1 MANAVNSDCVL
12 EVRSLSKSY
21 GSLRVLDNLSLT
33 VNRGDF
39 AILSGMPSSGKSVVL
54 RLVLGLEAPT
64 TGEVILRG
72 VDVSGDGPEARNI
85 GYVPQSFALFPNKSV
100 RDNITYPM
108 RLDKAPKAAIEE
120 ALERVCTLLTIT
132 DLLEKRPDQLSGG
145 QKQRV
150 AIARGLAKDT
160 DFFVLDDPLVGLDFK
175 LRERLIDDLKR
186 TRAALNVTFL
196 YSTSDT
202 LESLL
207 LATSVAILA
216 NGTVVEQGALAD
228 VYAEPRSAESLR
240 GLGFPEANL
249 LAGNLVRSGSETSC
263 ETVFGRVQVALEGGS
278 SANEVI
284 VGLRPEHVRVGPP
297 LPGSLEAAA
306 VVEFTEDVGGSEIIY
321 LTSAGTPL
329 VTVLGAS
336 SEFLGQVR
344 EGSLRVSIVP
354 EDLIVFDANTKARI
368 GRGVGVGRG

>member
-1 MANAVNSDCVL
+1 ML
-12 EVRSLSKSY
+12 ELRSLSKSY
-21 GSLRVLDNLSLT
+21 GSVSVLHDLSLT

-39 AILSGMPSSGKSVVL
+39 AVLSGLPSSGKSVVL
-54 RLVLGLEAPT
+54 RLVLGLEAPDA
-64 TGEVILRG
+64 GEVHLRG
-72 VDVSGDGPEARNI
+72 TDVSGEGPEARRI

-120 ALERVCTLLTIT
+120 ALDRVCSLLTIT
-132 DLLEKRPDQLSGG
+132 DLLGKMPDQLSGG

-186 TRAALNVTFL
+186 TRAALDVTFL

-207 LATSVAILA
+207 LATTVAILA

-240 GLGFPEANL
+240 GLGFPEANFF
-249 LAGNLVRSGSETSC
+249 AGTLRRTGSETTC
-263 ETVFGRVQVALEGGS
+263 ETVFGDVQLAMEGGS
-278 SANEVI
+278 SANDVI
-284 VGLRPEHVRVGPP
+284 VGLRPEHVRIGEPV
-297 LPGSLEAAA
+297 PGSISVDAEL
-306 VVEFTEDVGGSEIIY
+306 EFTEDVGGSEILY
-321 LTSAGTPL
+321 MSSGGTPI

-336 SEFLGQVR
+336 SELLAGLGTSQVR
-344 EGSLRVSIVP
+344 ASMVP
-354 EDLIVFDANTKARI
+354 EDLIVFDAITKVRI
-368 GRGVGVGRG
+368 GRGLGARRG

>member
-1 MANAVNSDCVL
+1 MATTVNSDCVL
-12 EVRSLSKSY
+12 EVRSLSKRY
-21 GSLRVLDNLSLT
+21 GSVSVLDNLSMT

-39 AILSGMPSSGKSVVL
+39 AVLSGVPSSGKSVVL

-64 TGEVILRG
+64 AGQVILRG
-72 VDVSGDGPEARNI
+72 TDVSGEGPEARNI

-108 RLDKAPKAAIEE
+108 RLDKAPKAAIEA
-120 ALERVCTLLTIT
+120 ALERVCSLLTIT

-150 AIARGLAKDT
+150 AIARGLAKET

-175 LRERLIDDLKR
+175 LRERLMDDLKH
-186 TRAALNVTFL
+186 TRSALNVTFL

-228 VYAEPRSAESLR
+228 MYAEPRSAESLR
-240 GLGFPEANL
+240 GLGFPEANFFASTL
-249 LAGNLVRSGSETSC
+249 RRIGGETVC
-263 ETVFGRVQVALEGGS
+263 ETVFGDVHVALEGGT
-278 SANEVI
+278 SANDVI
-284 VGLRPEHVRVGPP
+284 VGLRPEHVRLGEPR
-297 LPGSLEAAA
+297 PGSLA
-306 VVEFTEDVGGSEIIY
+306 VDAEVEFMEDVGGSEILY
-321 LTSAGTPL
+321 LSSAGTPL

-336 SEFLGQVR
+336 SELLAAARMGRVR
-344 EGSLRVSIVP
+344 ASIVP
-354 EDLIVFDANTKARI
+354 EDLIVFNANTKVRI
-368 GRGVGVGRG
+368 GRGLGAGRG